1 MIFKIQ
7 SRFNSES
14 DNIVWMF
21 ETFDK
26 LRSLENDILNK
37 LNDTLGNIEVIDLNI
52 QDVKRDTV
60 LQKNNSIIYSST
72 VHIQYYYN

>member
-1 MIFKIQ
+1 
-7 SRFNSES
+7 
-14 DNIVWMF
+14 MF

-37 LNDTLGNIEVIDLNI
+37 LNDTLDNIEVIDLKI

>member
-37 LNDTLGNIEVIDLNI
+37 LNDTLDNIEVIELKI

-72 VHIQYYYN
+72 VRIQYYYN

>member
-37 LNDTLGNIEVIDLNI
+37 LNATLDNIEVIDLKI

>member
-26 LRSLENDILNK
+26 LRSLENDILNR
-37 LNDTLGNIEVIDLNI
+37 LNDTLDNIEVIDLKI

-72 VHIQYYYN
+72 VRIQYYYN

>member
-26 LRSLENDILNK
+26 LRSLENDLLNK
-37 LNDTLGNIEVIDLNI
+37 LNATLDNIEVIDLKI

>member
-37 LNDTLGNIEVIDLNI
+37 LNDILDNIEVIDLKI

>member
-37 LNDTLGNIEVIDLNI
+37 LNDTLDNIEVIDLKI

>member
-37 LNDTLGNIEVIDLNI
+37 LNDTLDNIEIIDLKI

>member
-26 LRSLENDILNK
+26 LRSLENAILNK
-37 LNDTLGNIEVIDLNI
+37 LNDTLDNIEVIDLKI

>member
-37 LNDTLGNIEVIDLNI
+37 LNDTLDNIEVIDLKI

-72 VHIQYYYN
+72 VRIQYYYN

>member
-26 LRSLENDILNK
+26 LRSLENDLFNK
-37 LNDTLGNIEVIDLNI
+37 LNDTLDNIEVIDLKI